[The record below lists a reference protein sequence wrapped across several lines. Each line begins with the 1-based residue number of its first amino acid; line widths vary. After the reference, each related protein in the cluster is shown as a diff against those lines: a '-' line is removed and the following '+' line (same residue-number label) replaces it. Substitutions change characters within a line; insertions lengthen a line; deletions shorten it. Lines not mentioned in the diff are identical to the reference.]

1 VFSIKQ
7 FPPRIKRY
15 FRENPG
21 ASFIVGFQILL
32 LVYAG
37 LLILGNSLRAEGIA
51 VVAYFLLVIGVALQ
65 LISFIRHGRE
75 EKDGNA

>member
-65 LISFIRHGRE
+65 LISFIRHGMK
-75 EKDGNA
+75 EKDENA